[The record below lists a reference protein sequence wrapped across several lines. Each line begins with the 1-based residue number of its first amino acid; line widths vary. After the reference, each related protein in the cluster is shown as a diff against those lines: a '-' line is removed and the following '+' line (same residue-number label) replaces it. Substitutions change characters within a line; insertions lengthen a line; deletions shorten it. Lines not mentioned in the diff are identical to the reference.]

1 MVVKDVHKTRS
12 LPVVNSE
19 PQRQSRHSRIQAE
32 SKFNVACSAQKF
44 YKNKKTNRTCVMQRK
59 VSITVLAIGA
69 ILLNLKRFVIYV
81 SCDQVLLTPTYQVS
95 LCYIPCIAVSCKTG
109 FSNISIREERKTY
122 EWRIYVWQIQQKYLV
137 FLLLVFAVKLLPVLL
152 HSSWELLTSRC
163 MQWMQIEAM
172 NTNPWENYKML
183 TTADPSFPFPYLYF
197 QLGAHCFW

>member
-1 MVVKDVHKTRS
+1 MLIVQLKSFTRTRRRIVPGWYKERCLSQSSLSELFVLTWKDLQYTLWS
-12 LPVVNSE
+12 G
-19 PQRQSRHSRIQAE
+19 
-32 SKFNVACSAQKF
+32 SA
-44 YKNKKTNRTCVMQRK
+44 N
-59 VSITVLAIGA
+59 
-69 ILLNLKRFVIYV
+69 
-81 SCDQVLLTPTYQVS
+81 TYQLS
-95 LCYIPCIAVSCKTG
+95 LCNIPCITVSCKTG